1 LWDGEAERPG
11 SFQIDQPS
19 GALTRPT
26 GTQRPEAPRRRP
38 KFLLVLRLDHLV
50 NPIRRFTERHGRM
63 LGADLLDLAEYVV
76 NIHGMPD
83 PSVRIAEKV
92 QARPEA
98 PTANGRS
105 SKRPFP
111 RW

>member
-1 LWDGEAERPG
+1 
-11 SFQIDQPS
+11 
-19 GALTRPT
+19 
-26 GTQRPEAPRRRP
+26 
-38 KFLLVLRLDHLV
+38 LVLRLDHLV
-50 NPIRRFTERHGRM
+50 NPIRRFTERHGRV

-98 PTANGRS
+98 PDPLLPNILHKLIRQPMGAAQSAHSQDGERGVFGSRAPAKSEARNRCDDD
-105 SKRPFP
+105 P
-111 RW
+111 